1 MDCAGIKKIVYA
13 DPSVVT
19 APITPAIAKSLIQAA
34 ITAGN
39 TVDNVHQDTWN
50 LNEDKSSPTPYKNQL
65 TGLPYRFD
73 HIDQGNVVPSFTV
86 GKYDYALKAALIGGN
101 VIKDDKGNAVGWS
114 RPLTKEDVHR
124 ALFCLTDD
132 GIWFI
137 FTNCLLIAV
146 EGTTDKAIGIS
157 VEGYMQQPDV
167 AGVSAEYNFD
177 ESAVGALQ
185 AAAPAPA
192 NS

>member
-19 APITPAIAKSLIQAA
+19 AAITIATAKTIIQAA

-50 LNEDKSSPTPYKNQL
+50 LDEAESAPTGYSNQL
-65 TGLPYRFD
+65 NGKKYRYDRPAAGDLTPTFV
-73 HIDQGNVVPSFTV
+73 IGE
-86 GKYDYALKAALIGGN
+86 YDYRTKAAFLGGSVVEDAN
-101 VIKDDKGNAVGWS
+101 KKAVGWS
-114 RPLTKEDVHR
+114 RGDKVSIHK

-132 GIWFI
+132 DVWFI
-137 FTNCLLIAV
+137 FPNCYIGAR
-146 EGTTDKAIGIS
+146 EANTDKAVAIAVKAYVQETS
-157 VEGYMQQPDV
+157 V
-167 AGVSAEYNFD
+167 AGVASEYNYD

-185 AAAPAPA
+185 AAAPA